1 MDFCELLSFHPVY
14 ADPKNSAKIYFA
26 CDEETYKTHFE
37 AIEKQILHLT
47 AKSKTT
53 CTIWFRKHFNPL
65 SADEVNLLGEFLSQA
80 QLVIAPV
87 THSLLTNANNVMEHE
102 IRLAKEYKKPILPIM
117 LENGLVELYSSPEN
131 FGDRQFLNP
140 LDADLTAIPFE
151 KKLADYL
158 CDTLI
163 NDATRAKIKLEFD
176 AYIFLSYRKKDR
188 AEARKLMR
196 QIHQNDFCRDVA
208 IWYDEY
214 LIPGE
219 DFNRTIAEAMEKSH
233 LFTLMVTPNVVEP
246 DNYIIQHEYPMAQE
260 LQEKKQ
266 LPILPVECVKTD
278 AQSLRAVY
286 KNIPPCACAD
296 TPDALEASLRDS
308 LKNVV
313 LMGKRDDPAHNFL
326 IGLGYLGGIDMEIDY
341 DRAISLITG
350 AANANLLEAKVKL
363 VEIYQNGI
371 GTSIDYKAA
380 LYWSSQVIDQYK
392 KRFES
397 DKLYGSL
404 LVDAYFSH
412 LSLLSAMN
420 EAASSE
426 QTVLDA
432 IYYAQYLPTPDSIER
447 RILLYMFLK
456 DVKQIQKAKEFPF
469 EEQLP
474 RIAEIQR
481 AGIPA
486 LMQAEE
492 LALQHVAE
500 PTLASLICYLLV
512 GIYALF
518 FAIED
523 KENIARYHEKV
534 VSFCQAHYPQG
545 LVDFEQYRKMD
556 DLKQKI
562 DWSSFDGVADYM
574 ELYLQ
579 TVETMGGT
587 PDCLIP
593 FVKDF
598 ADIIATLF
606 RNETADKLISVYEKY
621 VYRFLSV
628 FESIPLKEADNS
640 ILAIRVRLYSIAA
653 DFAKKNEN
661 LPAVI
666 SAENKCIL
674 VTEEILRRHN
684 NKTNR
689 KTYFDLTHLAAK
701 NALKRNDPAAAFRIT
716 KAAYTKWKTICEKQ
730 PDEVDLC
737 ALVNIYTDFAAFF
750 KLQDKQEDAIAFYDV
765 AAETA
770 VKLCNAYF
778 TVKNIILVA
787 ETHNAF
793 AQYQYENGNYES
805 TVTLC
810 EGCLNACGTF
820 MDYQRAH
827 QEKLLIAKK
836 DDDTFAHEFRK
847 CLTYLSWAYH
857 ATKQYEKEEPL
868 LRSFLDTWE
877 TDSREEWI
885 EYHYYLGSCL
895 LHQEKG
901 KESAKYF
908 EDYIILVGDNVTD
921 QNRRQYAMSSY
932 YIAMFI
938 PEKADTYKPKAIE
951 QLLVLFRKNPNDK
964 HIALVL
970 SQLLGVNPNQQ
981 EEET

>member
-26 CDEETYKTHFE
+26 CDEETFKTHFE
-37 AIEKQILHLT
+37 AIEEQILHLT
-47 AKSKTT
+47 AKDKTT

-65 SADEVNLLGEFLSQA
+65 SADEHVLLGEFLSQA

-87 THSLLTNANNVMEHE
+87 THSLLANANDVMQQE

-117 LENGLVELYSSPEN
+117 LENGLIELYSRPEN

-140 LDADLTAIPFE
+140 LDTDLTVIPFE

-163 NDATRAKIKLEFD
+163 NDATRSKIKLEFD

-188 AEARKLMR
+188 AEAKKLMH

-219 DFNRTIAEAMEKSH
+219 DFNHTIAEAMEKSQ
-233 LFTLMVTPNVVEP
+233 LFALMVTPHVVEP
-246 DNYIIQHEYPMAQE
+246 DNYIIQHEYPMAQT
-260 LQEKKQ
+260 LQTKKQ
-266 LPILPVECVKTD
+266 LPILPVECVPTD
-278 AQSLRAVY
+278 REILQTLY
-286 KNIPPCACAD
+286 ENIPPCARSNE
-296 TPDALEASLRDS
+296 PDSLAESLRNG
-308 LKNVV
+308 LKNVT
-313 LMGKRDDPAHNFL
+313 LMEGQTSPEHNFL
-326 IGLGYLGGIDMEIDY
+326 IGLAYLGGIDVETDY

-363 VEIYQNGI
+363 VDIYQNGN
-371 GTSIDYKAA
+371 GTPIDYKAA
-380 LYWSSQVIDQYK
+380 LYWSNQVIDQYK
-392 KRFES
+392 TLFES
-397 DKLYGSL
+397 DQAYGPVL
-404 LVDAYFSH
+404 ANACFSH

-420 EAASSE
+420 EASASE
-426 QTVLDA
+426 QTILDA
-432 IYYAQYLPTPDSIER
+432 IHYSQYLPTTDRVKR

-456 DVKQIQKAKEFPF
+456 DVKQIQKAAEFPF

-474 RIAEIQR
+474 RITEIKL

-492 LALQHVAE
+492 LAMQYVSE
-500 PTLASLICYLLV
+500 PALASLTCYLLV
-512 GIYALF
+512 GIYAQY
-518 FAIED
+518 FAIGD
-523 KENIARYHEKV
+523 KENIAKYQEKV
-534 VSFCQAHYPQG
+534 ISFCQARYPQG
-545 LVDFEQYRKMD
+545 LADFERYCKMD

-562 DWSSFDGVADYM
+562 DWSSFDGVEDYM

-579 TVETMGGT
+579 TVEAVGCT
-587 PDCLIP
+587 PDHLIP

-621 VYRFLSV
+621 VYRFLSI
-628 FESIPLKEADNS
+628 FEGIPLKKADNS
-640 ILAIRVRLYSIAA
+640 ILTIRVRLYSIAA
-653 DFAKKNEN
+653 DFAGRKEN

-666 SAENKCIL
+666 SAETKCIL

-684 NKTNR
+684 SKTNR
-689 KTYFDLTHLAAK
+689 KTYFDLTHLAVK
-701 NALKRNDPAAAFRIT
+701 NALKRNDSAAAFRIT
-716 KAAYTKWKTICEKQ
+716 KAAYTTWKTICNKQ
-730 PDEVDLC
+730 LDEVDLC
-737 ALVNIYTDFAAFF
+737 AQVNIYTDFAAFF
-750 KLQDKQEDAIAFYDV
+750 KLQNKQEDAVAFYDA

-770 VKLCNAYF
+770 IKLCNAYF
-778 TVKNIILVA
+778 TVENFILVA
-787 ETHNAF
+787 QTHNAF

-805 TVTLC
+805 AITLC
-810 EGCLNACGTF
+810 EGFLNACGTF

-827 QEKLLIAKK
+827 QGNFLVAKE
-836 DDDTFAHEFRK
+836 DDDTFAHEFRR
-847 CLTYLSWAYH
+847 CLTCLSWTYH
-857 ATKQYEKEEPL
+857 ATKQYDKEEPL

-877 TDSREEWI
+877 QDAREEWV
-885 EYHYYLGSCL
+885 EHHYYLGSCL
-895 LHQEKG
+895 LHQGKG
-901 KESAKYF
+901 EESAKYF
-908 EDYIILVGDNVTD
+908 EDYVILVGDNVTD

-932 YIAMFI
+932 YAAMFF

-951 QLLVLFRKNPNDK
+951 HLLTLFDKNPDDK
-964 HIALVL
+964 HLALVL
-970 SQLLGVNPNQQ
+970 SQLLGINLNQQ